1 MRILTNNINI
11 IISFVFLS
19 WVIAPNKYSWLLLFD
34 ADGIFRLTDG
44 IMIFGERLLFIILD
58 LLLIASSILFYR
70 YRQQNN
76 FLLSYLKLLSINSI
90 ILTTALVALELIF
103 GNWFNTN
110 EIYKLNII
118 RDRVINY
125 NLNNLYLWKSNNII
139 YSRDKWGFRGNY
151 NSVDNI
157 DILTIGGST
166 TDQRYISDGFT
177 FQDILQKEFKKN
189 GKDVFVVNAGI
200 DGQSTFGHIKNFD
213 WWFPHIPNLRV
224 NYFLFFIGVNDFHID
239 EFFSY
244 DDLRAESS
252 NVIKSVI
259 KSKSA
264 LYYLYRTIEGIQI
277 AGTFGLK
284 HDPSHSFNKLSTVD
298 FLNQPN
304 LSNYEEIMSNRLD
317 AYEQRLN
324 ILCEKVKSFGSIPI
338 FVSQSQRRVYDFI
351 DQHLYGQTS
360 VVQNYE
366 GHLVNGVDYYY
377 MIQLLHKRT
386 KKVSD
391 KNGGIFINLDQE
403 LKFDIE
409 NDFYDSNHST
419 PSGAKKIGEYLYKN
433 LKHRF

>member
-1 MRILTNNINI
+1 MKNSFNLNI
-11 IISFVFLS
+11 IFSFAFLVS
-19 WVIAPNKYSWLLLFD
+19 TIVLNQYSWLLLFD
-34 ADGIFRLTDG
+34 LDGSIYLWKIIIFCL
-44 IMIFGERLLFIILD
+44 LD
-58 LLLIASSILFYR
+58 LFLIISAILFYINR
-70 YRQQNN
+70 RQKNY
-76 FLLSYLKLLSINSI
+76 FIYYSKLISFNSI
-90 ILTTALVALELIF
+90 IIISLLVILELVF
-103 GNWFNTN
+103 GNWLNPDKLS
-110 EIYKLNII
+110 KLNII
-118 RDRVINY
+118 KDRTINY
-125 NLNNLYLWKSNNII
+125 KLHDLYPWDTDHII
-139 YSRDKWGFRGNY
+139 YTRDKWGFRGKY
-151 NSVDNI
+151 SDVDSI

-166 TDQRYISDGFT
+166 TDQRYISDGYT
-177 FQDILQKEFKKN
+177 FQDVLQKEFLKN

-200 DGQSTFGHIKNFD
+200 NGQSTFGNIKNFD
-213 WWFPHIPNLRV
+213 WWFPNIQNLKV
-224 NYFLFFIGVNDFHID
+224 KYFLIYVGVNDFYKD
-239 EFFSY
+239 PNYSF
-244 DDLRAESS
+244 DNLVKESINPIRKTIHS
-252 NVIKSVI
+252 S
-259 KSKSA
+259 SA
-264 LYYLYRTIEGIQI
+264 LYNLYKTIEG
-277 AGTFGLK
+277 AYFAHVFGLR
-284 HDPSHSFNKLSTVD
+284 HDVGHTMSEFSTKNWVD
-298 FLNQPN
+298 QPR